1 MKREAIHD
9 DMHSE
14 DESGTSTSTASD
26 SRKRRPILAMA
37 GITKSISAC
46 KRCRLKKIKCD
57 QEFPSCRKC
66 AKAGVPCVSLDPATG
81 RDVPRS
87 YVMFLEDRL
96 SAMMSKLKDCGVDPT
111 TVQGNIPATSEDVP
125 CNLEL
130 YEEKMRGEHQVPYDN
145 VLAGFLINKGTS
157 MQRGVSNPG
166 SAQLH
171 GEKEAELKD
180 AKGESVQ
187 HSSPAARF
195 STDSITRSIEL
206 DESSKNVAAIGSMKN
221 NASNSYLGDSS
232 GISFAKLVFTA
243 VNFRPDFINEE
254 SDEEIGKR
262 EEKYEQYADTES
274 TTDFEPLWL
283 PPPETADLL
292 ISQYFVD
299 SNSQLPILHREV
311 FLKKYYEP
319 IYGPWNSDLS
329 LASDN
334 TEINSSFQLPKSD
347 DGMEERSS
355 NTRSKALEE
364 QPWYFIL
371 SKLSEDELKEFK
383 LPNKFKIPYFFLN
396 MVFTI
401 GHSVQ
406 VLKSD
411 IQFLVS
417 LKRRAVQFSNSLY
430 GSPDRMEALAGTLLL
445 ATYSLMRPNIPG
457 VWYTMGSALRLTI
470 DLGLHAEKLN
480 RNYDPFTRELR
491 RRLFWCVY
499 SLDRQI
505 CSYFGRPF
513 GIPEE
518 NISASYP
525 SLLDDA
531 LITTFN
537 DNINDYSKVQTSM
550 ATSKVIAL
558 AMFKVRRIQAN
569 IVTVLYAYHGEVPRK
584 YANLHVWREAMDRA
598 LDNWYHKE
606 IPKTYKKMNCKFN
619 TEYFKLNYYNTKTML
634 YGLSPKS
641 LSLSDKAF
649 EVVYENTKG
658 TIDSYFTLC
667 HKKKLNYTW
676 VTVHNLFMAGMTYL
690 YVIYYSDRGVTDG
703 RLMAEDY
710 TARLLFVLRE
720 LIGTCEAAKNCFI
733 FYKVLSAAV
742 LKLKFTM
749 QHDDPKD
756 QEENN
761 KNTQTHNDTPA
772 PVSVTGNVI
781 AMSTNNSPTDSLRAT
796 MMEDPFEILRAKREL
811 QQIGD
816 VPLDEFFD
824 ELEKNTAMSDPE
836 SSKSHFSNMTS
847 PERVIHSGVGSTT
860 AMSNNEN
867 RHSRKSFPAKDG
879 QKVMDILS
887 QITTESIWDEFF
899 GKSGMLNGNELPENF
914 NFNNNGNFS

>member
-1 MKREAIHD
+1 MKRESHEEVDPSD
-9 DMHSE
+9 DLV
-14 DESGTSTSTASD
+14 SD
-26 SRKRRPILAMA
+26 SQGGASRSKRPTLAMA

-57 QEFPSCRKC
+57 QEFPSCKKC

-87 YVMFLEDRL
+87 YVIFLEDRL
-96 SAMMSKLKDCGVDPT
+96 SAMMSRLKDCGVDPG
-111 TVQGNIPATSEDVP
+111 TVQGNIPATSDDKP
-125 CNLEL
+125 CNLQL
-130 YEEKMRGEHQVPYDN
+130 YEETMRDEHQVPYDN
-145 VLAGFLINKGTS
+145 LLAGYLINKGTS

-166 SAQLH
+166 SHYQSDDN
-171 GEKEAELKD
+171 EKERTVLNSGA
-180 AKGESVQ
+180 SQ
-187 HSSPAARF
+187 NTSPSARF

-206 DESSKNVAAIGSMKN
+206 DESNKNVNAIGSMKN

-243 VNFRPDFINEE
+243 VNFRPDVINEE
-254 SDEEIGKR
+254 SDEEISKR
-262 EEKYEQYADTES
+262 EEKYAEYANTES
-274 TTDFEPLWL
+274 TSNFEPLWL
-283 PPPETADLL
+283 PPPDMANALV
-292 ISQYFVD
+292 SQYFNE
-299 SNSQLPILHREV
+299 SNSQLPILHREF

-319 IYGPWNSDLS
+319 VYGPWNSELS
-329 LASDN
+329 LASDH
-334 TEINSSFQLPKSD
+334 TEINFSFKLPKS
-347 DGMEERSS
+347 EEEGRSD
-355 NTRSKALEE
+355 TEE
-364 QPWYFIL
+364 LFDEKPWYFIYSDL
-371 SKLSEDELKEFK
+371 PSDKIGELK
-383 LPNKFKIPYFFLN
+383 LPDKFRLPFFFLN

-411 IQFLVS
+411 INSVVS
-417 LKRRAVQFSNSLY
+417 FKRRAVQFSNSLY

-457 VWYTMGSALRLTI
+457 VWYTMGSALRLTV

-480 RNYDPFTRELR
+480 RNYDPFTREIR

-531 LITTFN
+531 LITTMN
-537 DNINDYSKVQTSM
+537 DDISDYSKVQTSM

-558 AMFKVRRIQAN
+558 AMYKVRRIQADV
-569 IVTVLYAYHGEVPRK
+569 VTVLYAYHGEVPRK
-584 YANLHVWREAMDRA
+584 YANLDVWKQAMDQA
-598 LDNWYHKE
+598 LDNWFHKE

-641 LSLSDKAF
+641 LSLDEKAF
-649 EVVYENTKG
+649 DVVYQNTKG
-658 TIDSYFTLC
+658 TIDSYFKLC
-667 HKKKLNYTW
+667 TEEKLNYTW

-690 YVIYYSDRGVTDG
+690 YVVYYSEKGIKDG
-703 RLMAEDY
+703 KKMAEGY
-710 TARLLFVLRE
+710 ATRLLFVLKE

-749 QHDDPKD
+749 NRNHRRD
-756 QEENN
+756 QDQNQNSKVLLNVEEP
-761 KNTQTHNDTPA
+761 D
-772 PVSVTGNVI
+772 GI
-781 AMSTNNSPTDSLRAT
+781 MSISGTNSPSDSLKAS
-796 MMEDPFEILRAKREL
+796 MIEDPYEILRTKLEL
-811 QQIGD
+811 KHIDD
-816 VPLDEFFD
+816 VPLDQFFD

-836 SSKSHFSNMTS
+836 SSKSHFSNRNS
-847 PERVIHSGVGSTT
+847 PNVLMSGNPSAVENDNDKRKFKGSI
-860 AMSNNEN
+860 
-867 RHSRKSFPAKDG
+867 PAKDG

-887 QITTESIWDEFF
+887 QITAESIWDEFF
-899 GKSGMLNGNELPENF
+899 GKSGVHLDG
-914 NFNNNGNFS
+914 G